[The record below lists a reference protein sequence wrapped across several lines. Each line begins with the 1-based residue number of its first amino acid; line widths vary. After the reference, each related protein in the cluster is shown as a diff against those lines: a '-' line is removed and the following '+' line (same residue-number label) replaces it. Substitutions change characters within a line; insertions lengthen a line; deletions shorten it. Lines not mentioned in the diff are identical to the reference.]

1 MENRQKGGDEDG
13 VRRYGSFKVNE
24 LMRILE
30 KWAYFEYRTA
40 KERVRAV
47 LTRMVNNEKHEVF
60 DREVDERRLTRK

>member
-13 VRRYGSFKVNE
+13 VRRYRSFKVNE

-40 KERVRAV
+40 KERVRTV

-60 DREVDERRLTRK
+60 DREVDE